1 MKENH
6 VMFKQSVFFDD
17 NNELNDTGI
26 LLYVDAL
33 RLNRENE
40 LPAELV
46 DHILNSPGDQKKI
59 FEYYEF
65 VKDDDIQ
72 ELVPHP
78 YFDKKS
84 QRNTPVLGINKTQ
97 GLGIAAALL
106 LTVGGGYLANKYLG
120 SQQENADKV
129 ALSDSSK
136 KTNTPPTTENK
147 GTVEPIAQKKNT
159 PPNTPTP
166 KPKQVTPKKLE
177 KAPNTP
183 HPNLLENKELLAM
196 SRITYYDKQIER
208 LGNTRSS
215 SIKVL
220 TPTIDYKSNN
230 VVFSWSNPVEDSLKL
245 EVFTKSTDEVGRKV
259 FMIAPKDSSFTL
271 PTGFSPSLYY
281 WELKQVLN
289 NRREKRVGLGRFIIP
304 N

>member
-33 RLNRENE
+33 RLNRESE

-46 DHILNSPGDQKKI
+46 DHMLNSPSDQKKI

-65 VKDDDIQ
+65 VKDDDVQ
-72 ELVPHP
+72 ELMPHP
-78 YFDKKS
+78 YFDRKN
-84 QRNTPVLGINKTQ
+84 QQNTPVVGINKTQ
-97 GLGIAAALL
+97 RLGITAALL
-106 LTVGGGYLANKYLG
+106 LTVGGGYLTNKYLE
-120 SQQENADKV
+120 SKQENLNKV
-129 ALSDSSK
+129 TFTDSSK
-136 KTNTPPTTENK
+136 KTNIPPVPQNK
-147 GTVEPIAQKKNT
+147 NIVKPIAQNKKT
-159 PPNTPTP
+159 PSNTP
-166 KPKQVTPKKLE
+166 KPKQATPKKLD
-177 KAPNTP
+177 KAPTTP
-183 HPNLLENKELLAM
+183 PPSLLENKELLAM

-208 LGNTRSS
+208 LGNTRSG
-215 SIKVL
+215 SIKML
-220 TPTIDYKSNN
+220 TPTIDSKSKS

-245 EVFTKSTDEVGRKV
+245 EVFTKSTDEVGRKI
-259 FMIAPKDSSFTL
+259 FMIAPKENSFTL
-271 PTGFSPSLYY
+271 PAGFSPSLYY

-289 NRREKRVGLGRFIIP
+289 SHREKRIGLGRFIIP